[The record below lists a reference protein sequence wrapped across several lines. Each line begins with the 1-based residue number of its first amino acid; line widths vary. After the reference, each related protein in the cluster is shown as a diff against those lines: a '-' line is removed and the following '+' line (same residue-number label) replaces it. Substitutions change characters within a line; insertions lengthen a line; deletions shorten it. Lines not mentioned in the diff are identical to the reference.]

1 VSQSPTA
8 AANAEM
14 RQYWNEAAGAA
25 WVAQE
30 EALDRQLESLGARA
44 LARAAIGSG
53 ERVLDVGCGCGTTAI
68 AIARAVAPGGGVVAV
83 DVSGPMLARARAR
96 ARAAALGEG
105 IEWMLADA
113 QTADLG
119 AERFDCIFSRFG
131 VMFFA
136 DPPAAFRNLAR
147 ALKPGG
153 RLAFVCWQGRERNA
167 WMLGP
172 AAAAAQHVAFPPPP
186 PPDAPGPFAFADP
199 ARVRGILEDG
209 GFAAIAVEAVDEP
222 LRVAGGEL
230 DAAVAMCMEVGPVG
244 AALREAQADP
254 EQRRRV
260 LAAVRSC
267 LESFRTPRGLEAPAG
282 AWIVTARRA

>member
-1 VSQSPTA
+1 MSGNQD
-8 AANAEM
+8 
-14 RQYWNEAAGAA
+14 QIDYWNGPAGQRWAEAQQNMDRNMASIHAA
-25 WVAQE
+25 LV
-30 EALDRQLESLGARA
+30 RF
-44 LARAAIGSG
+44 AAVKPG
-53 ERVLDVGCGCGTTAI
+53 ERVLDIGCGCGTTSFAF
-68 AIARAVAPGGGVVAV
+68 ADAAGATGHVTGVDISA
-83 DVSGPMLARARAR
+83 PMLGVARARAGSR
-96 ARAAALGEG
+96 PVDFVE
-105 IEWMLADA
+105 ADA
-113 QTADLG
+113 SVYPFKQA
-119 AERFDCIFSRFG
+119 FDAVTSRFG